1 MRGSENYMNN
11 DNNDKPES
19 RVEEKKRGSKLNS
32 GNNSLLKTGIV
43 AFISA
48 ALGVVIA
55 FAGFTYFGGTNN
67 SETSASNGSPGTT
80 QVSNTKV
87 NTTSTMSGAYKKV
100 NGAVVSVINLQ
111 KQKEQSSGDGSIS
124 SIFGDL
130 FGDSGSDE
138 NGSSSNQADDNSG
151 DNSNSDSN
159 SDSSADS
166 NSSDS
171 SNSSKLQEY
180 SEGSGVIYAKQN
192 GKGYIVT
199 NNHVVSGSDSLEII
213 LEDGTKVAAKLVG
226 TDTATDLAVLEIPGS
241 KVPATASF
249 GNSDNVTPGDPVIA
263 IGSPLG
269 SEYATTVTQ
278 GIISATNRTVTTQ
291 DQNTG
296 QATGEATVLQT
307 DAAINPGNSG
317 GPLVNAVGQIVGINS
332 MKLAS
337 NTDGSSVEGMGFAIP
352 SNEVVKIIN
361 QLVENGKVERPSL
374 GIKVLDLDQITDD
387 SQSSLKLPKSVTKGV
402 VVYSTTSGSV
412 AKAAGMKKYD
422 VIVKL
427 GNKTVSSVADLHTA
441 LYSHSVGDTVSV
453 QYYRNGKLSTA
464 KVHLTKKTAE

>member
-1 MRGSENYMNN
+1 MNN
-11 DNNDKPES
+11 DNNDKSES
-19 RVEEKKRGSKLNS
+19 RVEEKKRGSNKGS

-55 FAGFTYFGGTNN
+55 FAGFTYFGN
-67 SETSASNGSPGTT
+67 SSSDTASVGNTAGTT

-87 NTTSTMSGAYKKV
+87 NTSSSMSGAYKKV

-111 KQKEQSSGDGSIS
+111 KQKEQSSSDGSLS

-130 FGDSGSDE
+130 FGDSGSSSDNSQSQTDE
-138 NGSSSNQADDNSG
+138 NG

-159 SDSSADS
+159 ANSDSS
-166 NSSDS
+166 S

-226 TDTATDLAVLEIPGS
+226 TDTATDLAVLEIPGN

-249 GNSDNVTPGDPVIA
+249 GNSDNVSPGDPVIA

-317 GPLVNAVGQIVGINS
+317 GPLVNAAGQIVGINS

-337 NTDGSSVEGMGFAIP
+337 NTDGTSVEGMGFAIP

-361 QLVENGKVERPSL
+361 QLVANGKVERPSL

-387 SQSSLKLPKSVTKGV
+387 SQSSLKLPSSVTKGV

-427 GNKTVSSVADLHTA
+427 GDKNVTSVADLHTA
-441 LYSHSVGDTVSV
+441 LYSHSVGDTVNI
-453 QYYRNGKLSTA
+453 QYYRNGKLNTA

>member
-1 MRGSENYMNN
+1 MNN
-11 DNNDKPES
+11 DNNDKSES
-19 RVEEKKRGSKLNS
+19 RVEEKKRGSTKNS
-32 GNNSLLKTGIV
+32 GNGSLLKTGIV

-55 FAGFTYFGGTNN
+55 FAGFTYFGNT
-67 SETSASNGSPGTT
+67 AGTT

-87 NTTSTMSGAYKKV
+87 NTSSSMSGAYKKV

-130 FGDSGSDE
+130 FGDSGSSSD
-138 NGSSSNQADDNSG
+138 SSSSDNAQGQADESG
-151 DNSNSDSN
+151 DSSDSN
-159 SDSSADS
+159 SS
-166 NSSDS
+166 S
-171 SNSSKLQEY
+171 SNNSKLQEY

-249 GNSDNVTPGDPVIA
+249 GNSDNVSPGDPVIA

-296 QATGEATVLQT
+296 QATGQATVLQT

-317 GPLVNAVGQIVGINS
+317 GPLVNAAGQIVGINS

-337 NTDGSSVEGMGFAIP
+337 STDGSSVEGMGFAIP

-361 QLVENGKVERPSL
+361 QLVANGKVERPSL

-387 SQSSLKLPKSVTKGV
+387 SQSSLKLPSSVTKGV

-427 GNKTVSSVADLHTA
+427 GDKTVTSVADLHTA
-441 LYSHSVGDTVSV
+441 LYSHSVGDTVSI
-453 QYYRNGKLSTA
+453 QYYRNGKLNTA
-464 KVHLTKKTAE
+464 KVHLTKQTTE

>member
-1 MRGSENYMNN
+1 MNN
-11 DNNDKPES
+11 DNNDKSES
-19 RVEEKKRGSKLNS
+19 RVEEKKRGSTKNF

-55 FAGFTYFGGTNN
+55 FAGFTYFGNN
-67 SETSASNGSPGTT
+67 SSDTASVGNTAGTT

-87 NTTSTMSGAYKKV
+87 NTSSSMSGAYKKV

-111 KQKEQSSGDGSIS
+111 KQKEQSSSDGSIS

-130 FGDSGSDE
+130 FGDSGSSSD
-138 NGSSSNQADDNSG
+138 SSSSDNAQGQADESG
-151 DNSNSDSN
+151 DSSDSN
-159 SDSSADS
+159 S
-166 NSSDS
+166 NSS
-171 SNSSKLQEY
+171 NNSKLQEY

-213 LEDGTKVAAKLVG
+213 LEDGTKVSAKLVG

-249 GNSDNVTPGDPVIA
+249 GNSDNVSPADPVIA

-296 QATGEATVLQT
+296 QATGQATVLQT

-317 GPLVNAVGQIVGINS
+317 GPLVNAAGQIVGINS

-337 NTDGSSVEGMGFAIP
+337 STDGSSVEGMGFAIP

-361 QLVENGKVERPSL
+361 QLVANGKVERPSL

-387 SQSSLKLPKSVTKGV
+387 SQSSLKLPSSVTKGV
-402 VVYSTTSGSV
+402 IVYSTTSGSV

-427 GNKTVSSVADLHTA
+427 GDKTVTSVADLHTA
-441 LYSHSVGDTVSV
+441 LYAHSVGDTVSI
-453 QYYRNGKLSTA
+453 QYYRNGKLNTA
-464 KVHLTKKTAE
+464 KVHLTKQTTE

>member
-1 MRGSENYMNN
+1 MNN
-11 DNNDKPES
+11 DNNDNSES
-19 RVEEKKRGSKLNS
+19 RVEEKKRGSNKGS
-32 GNNSLLKTGIV
+32 GNNSLLKIGIV

-55 FAGFTYFGGTNN
+55 FAGFTYFGSNASDTASVGN
-67 SETSASNGSPGTT
+67 TSGAT

-87 NTTSTMSGAYKKV
+87 NTSSSMSGAYKKV

-111 KQKEQSSGDGSIS
+111 KQKEQSAGDGSLS

-130 FGDSGSDE
+130 FGDSGSSSDSSQAQGRADE
-138 NGSSSNQADDNSG
+138 NG
-151 DNSNSDSN
+151 DNSNSNSNGNSN
-159 SDSSADS
+159 SG
-166 NSSDS
+166 S
-171 SNSSKLQEY
+171 SNNSNLQEY

-226 TDTATDLAVLEIPGS
+226 TDTTTDLAVLEIPGN

-249 GNSDNVTPGDPVIA
+249 GNSDNVSPGDPVIA

-317 GPLVNAVGQIVGINS
+317 GPLVNAAGQIVGINS

-337 NTDGSSVEGMGFAIP
+337 NTDGTSVEGMGFAIP

-361 QLVENGKVERPSL
+361 QLVANGKVERPSL
-374 GIKVLDLDQITDD
+374 GIRVLDLDQITDD
-387 SQSSLKLPKSVTKGV
+387 SQSSLKLPSSVTKGV

-427 GNKTVSSVADLHTA
+427 GNKSVNSVADLHTA
-441 LYSHSVGDTVSV
+441 LYSHSIGDTVSI
-453 QYYRNGKLSTA
+453 QYYRNGKLNTA

>member
-1 MRGSENYMNN
+1 MNN

-19 RVEEKKRGSKLNS
+19 RVEEKKRGSKMNS
-32 GNNSLLKTGIV
+32 GNNSLLKTGLV

-55 FAGFTYFGGTNN
+55 FAGFTYFGNN
-67 SETSASNGSPGTT
+67 ASDTASSSSGSAGTT

-87 NTTSTMSGAYKKV
+87 NTSSSMSGAYKKV

-111 KQKEQSSGDGSIS
+111 KQKEQSSSDGDIS

-130 FGDSGSDE
+130 FGDSGS
-138 NGSSSNQADDNSG
+138 SSSDNSQEQSDDNS

-159 SDSSADS
+159 SDANS
-166 NSSDS
+166 NSSS
-171 SNSSKLQEY
+171 SNSSNLQEY

-226 TDTATDLAVLEIPGS
+226 TDTATDLAVLEIPGN

-249 GNSDNVTPGDPVIA
+249 GNSDNVSPGDPVIA

-296 QATGEATVLQT
+296 QATGQATVLQT

-387 SQSSLKLPKSVTKGV
+387 SQSSLKLPSSVTKGV
-402 VVYSTTSGSV
+402 VVYSTTTGSV

-427 GNKTVSSVADLHTA
+427 GDKTVTSVADLHTA
-441 LYSHSVGDTVSV
+441 LYSHSVGDTVNV
-453 QYYRNGKLSTA
+453 EYYRNGKLNTA
-464 KVHLTKKTAE
+464 KVHLTKQTTE

>member
-1 MRGSENYMNN
+1 MNN
-11 DNNDKPES
+11 DNKDQSES
-19 RVEEKKRGSKLNS
+19 RVSEKKRGSNKTPN
-32 GNNSLLKTGIV
+32 NNSSLIKTGIV

-55 FAGFTYFGGTNN
+55 FAGFTYFNSNN
-67 SETSASNGSPGTT
+67 ASDTASSSGSPGTT

-87 NTTSTMSGAYKKV
+87 NTTSTMSSAYKKV

-111 KQKEQSSGDGSIS
+111 KQKEQSSSDGSLS

-130 FGDSGSDE
+130 FGEDG
-138 NGSSSNQADDNSG
+138 
-151 DNSNSDSN
+151 SDSN
-159 SDSSADS
+159 SSSSDNSQSNDSDS

-171 SNSSKLQEY
+171 SSNSSSSNSSNLQEY

-213 LEDGTKVAAKLVG
+213 LEDGTKVSAKLVG
-226 TDTATDLAVLEIPGS
+226 TDSTTDLAVLEIPGS

-249 GNSDNVTPGDPVIA
+249 GNSDNVTTGDPVIA

-317 GPLVNAVGQIVGINS
+317 GPLVNAAGQIVGINS

-337 NTDGSSVEGMGFAIP
+337 STDGSSVEGMGFAIP

-374 GIKVLDLDQITDD
+374 GIKVLDLDQITDE
-387 SQSSLKLPKSVTKGV
+387 SQASLKLPSSVTKGV
-402 VVYSTTSGSV
+402 VVYSTTTGSV

-427 GNKTVSSVADLHTA
+427 GNKTVTSVADLHTA
-441 LYSHSVGDTVSV
+441 LYSHSIGDTVEV
-453 QYYRNGKLSTA
+453 QYYRNGKLQTA
-464 KVHLTKKTAE
+464 KVHLTKKTSE

>member
-1 MRGSENYMNN
+1 MNN
-11 DNNDKPES
+11 DEKKDKSES
-19 RVEEKKRGSKLNS
+19 RVEEKKRSSNGKESS
-32 GNNSLLKTGIV
+32 NNSLLKTGIV

-55 FAGFTYFGGTNN
+55 FAGFTYFGGSNN
-67 SETSASNGSPGTT
+67 SSNSAAVGNTAGTT

-87 NTTSTMSGAYKKV
+87 NTSSSMSGAYKKV

-111 KQKEQSSGDGSIS
+111 KQKEQSSNGDIS

-130 FGDSGSDE
+130 FGDSGS
-138 NGSSSNQADDNSG
+138 S
-151 DNSNSDSN
+151 
-159 SDSSADS
+159 DS
-166 NSSDS
+166 NSSDNSQSSDSNSSDSNSSDSSSSS

-213 LEDGTKVAAKLVG
+213 LEDGTKVSAKLVG
-226 TDTATDLAVLEIPGS
+226 TDSTTDLAVLEIPGS

-249 GNSDNVTPGDPVIA
+249 GNSANVTPGDPVIA

-317 GPLVNAVGQIVGINS
+317 GPLVNAAGQIVGINS

-337 NTDGSSVEGMGFAIP
+337 STDGSSVEGMGFAIP

-387 SQSSLKLPKSVTKGV
+387 SQSSLKLPSSVTKGV

-427 GNKTVSSVADLHTA
+427 GDKDVKSVADLHTA
-441 LYSHSVGDTVSV
+441 LYSHSVGDTVNI
-453 QYYRNGKLSTA
+453 QYYRNGKLNTA
-464 KVHLTKKTAE
+464 KVHLTKKTSD

>member
-1 MRGSENYMNN
+1 MNN

-19 RVEEKKRGSKLNS
+19 REEKRGSKMNS

-55 FAGFTYFGGTNN
+55 FAGFTYFNNN
-67 SETSASNGSPGTT
+67 SSDTASTGNTSGTT

-87 NTTSTMSGAYKKV
+87 NTSSSMSGAYKKV

-111 KQKEQSSGDGSIS
+111 KQKEQSSNDGSLS

-130 FGDSGSDE
+130 FGDSGSSSDSKTEGQADE
-138 NGSSSNQADDNSG
+138 NGNSDN
-151 DNSNSDSN
+151 NSDSN
-159 SDSSADS
+159 SSGSA
-166 NSSDS
+166 NSS
-171 SNSSKLQEY
+171 SNNSNLQEY

-199 NNHVVSGSDSLEII
+199 NNHVVSGSDSIEII
-213 LEDGTKVAAKLVG
+213 LEDGTKVPAKLVG
-226 TDTATDLAVLEIPGS
+226 TDTTTDLAVLEISGD

-249 GNSDNVTPGDPVIA
+249 GNSDNVSPGDPVIA

-317 GPLVNAVGQIVGINS
+317 GPLVNAAGQIIGINS

-337 NTDGSSVEGMGFAIP
+337 STDGSSVEGMGFAIP

-361 QLVENGKVERPSL
+361 QLVANGKVERPSL

-387 SQSSLKLPKSVTKGV
+387 SQSSLKLPSNVTKGV

-427 GNKTVSSVADLHTA
+427 GDKNVTSVADLHTA
-441 LYSHSVGDTVSV
+441 LYSHSVGDTVNV
-453 QYYRNGKLSTA
+453 QYYRNGKLKTA
-464 KVHLTKKTAE
+464 KVHLTKKTSE

>member
-1 MRGSENYMNN
+1 
-11 DNNDKPES
+11 
-19 RVEEKKRGSKLNS
+19 
-32 GNNSLLKTGIV
+32 
-43 AFISA
+43 
-48 ALGVVIA
+48 VVIA
-55 FAGFTYFGGTNN
+55 FAGFTYFGNN
-67 SETSASNGSPGTT
+67 SSDTASVGNTAGTT

-87 NTTSTMSGAYKKV
+87 NTSSSMSGAYKKV

-111 KQKEQSSGDGSIS
+111 KQKEQSSSDGSIS

-130 FGDSGSDE
+130 FGDSGSSSD
-138 NGSSSNQADDNSG
+138 SSSSDNAQGQADESG
-151 DNSNSDSN
+151 DSSDSN
-159 SDSSADS
+159 SS
-166 NSSDS
+166 S

-213 LEDGTKVAAKLVG
+213 LEDGTKVSAKLVG

-249 GNSDNVTPGDPVIA
+249 GNSDNVSPGDPVIA

-296 QATGEATVLQT
+296 QATGQATVLQT

-317 GPLVNAVGQIVGINS
+317 GPLVNAAGQIVGINS

-337 NTDGSSVEGMGFAIP
+337 STDGSSVEGMGFAIP

-361 QLVENGKVERPSL
+361 QLVANGKVERPSL

-387 SQSSLKLPKSVTKGV
+387 SQSSLKLPSSVTKGV

-422 VIVKL
+422 VIVKF
-427 GNKTVSSVADLHTA
+427 GDKPVTSVADLHTA
-441 LYSHSVGDTVSV
+441 LYAHSVGDTVSI
-453 QYYRNGKLSTA
+453 QYYRNGKLNTA
-464 KVHLTKKTAE
+464 KVHLTKQTTE

>member
-1 MRGSENYMNN
+1 MNN
-11 DNNDKPES
+11 DNNDKNES
-19 RVEEKKRGSKLNS
+19 RVEEKKRGSNRNS

-55 FAGFTYFGGTNN
+55 FVGFTYFGNN
-67 SETSASNGSPGTT
+67 ASDTASVGNTAGSA

-111 KQKEQSSGDGSIS
+111 KQKEQSSSDESLS

-130 FGDSGSDE
+130 FGDSGSSSDSGSETQGQADE
-138 NGSSSNQADDNSG
+138 NGDSSSSSN
-151 DNSNSDSN
+151 
-159 SDSSADS
+159 S
-166 NSSDS
+166 NSSS
-171 SNSSKLQEY
+171 SNSNLQEY

-199 NNHVVSGSDSLEII
+199 NNHVVAGSDSLEII
-213 LEDGTKVAAKLVG
+213 LEDGTKVSAKLIG
-226 TDTATDLAVLEIPGS
+226 TDSTTDLAVLEIPGS

-249 GNSDNVTPGDPVIA
+249 GNSDNVSPGDPVIA

-291 DQNTG
+291 DQTTG

-317 GPLVNAVGQIVGINS
+317 GPLVNAAGQIVGINS

-337 NTDGSSVEGMGFAIP
+337 STDGSSVEGMGFAIP

-361 QLVENGKVERPSL
+361 QLVANGKVERPSL

-387 SQSSLKLPKSVTKGV
+387 SQSSLKLPSSVTKGV

-427 GNKTVSSVADLHTA
+427 GNKTVTSVADLHTA
-441 LYSHSVGDTVSV
+441 LYSHSVGDTVSIE
-453 QYYRNGKLSTA
+453 YYRNGKLKTA
-464 KVHLTKKTAE
+464 KVHLTKKTTD

>member
-1 MRGSENYMNN
+1 MNN
-11 DNNDKPES
+11 DNNDNSES
-19 RVEEKKRGSKLNS
+19 RVEEKKRGSNKGS
-32 GNNSLLKTGIV
+32 GNNSLLKIGIV

-55 FAGFTYFGGTNN
+55 FAGFTYFGSNASDTASVGN
-67 SETSASNGSPGTT
+67 TSGAT

-87 NTTSTMSGAYKKV
+87 NTSSSMSGAYKKV

-111 KQKEQSSGDGSIS
+111 KQKEQSAGDGSLS

-130 FGDSGSDE
+130 FGDSGSSSDSSQAQGQADE
-138 NGSSSNQADDNSG
+138 NG
-151 DNSNSDSN
+151 DNSNSNSNGNSN
-159 SDSSADS
+159 SG
-166 NSSDS
+166 S
-171 SNSSKLQEY
+171 SNNSNLQEY

-226 TDTATDLAVLEIPGS
+226 TDTTTDLAVLEIPGN

-249 GNSDNVTPGDPVIA
+249 GNSDNVSPVDPVIA

-317 GPLVNAVGQIVGINS
+317 GPLVNAAGQIVGINS

-337 NTDGSSVEGMGFAIP
+337 NTDGTSVEGMGFAIP

-361 QLVENGKVERPSL
+361 QLVANGKVERPSL
-374 GIKVLDLDQITDD
+374 GIRVLDLDQITDD
-387 SQSSLKLPKSVTKGV
+387 SQSSLKLPSSVTKGV

-427 GNKTVSSVADLHTA
+427 GNKSVNSVADLHTA
-441 LYSHSVGDTVSV
+441 LYSHSIGDTVSI
-453 QYYRNGKLSTA
+453 QYYRNGKLNTA

>member
-1 MRGSENYMNN
+1 MNN
-11 DNNDKPES
+11 DNNDNSES
-19 RVEEKKRGSKLNS
+19 RVEEKKRGSNKGS
-32 GNNSLLKTGIV
+32 GNNSLLKIGIV

-55 FAGFTYFGGTNN
+55 FAGFTYFGSNASDTASVGN
-67 SETSASNGSPGTT
+67 TSGAT

-87 NTTSTMSGAYKKV
+87 NTSSSMSGAYKKV

-111 KQKEQSSGDGSIS
+111 KQKEQSAGDGSLS

-130 FGDSGSDE
+130 FGDSGSSSDSSQAQGQADE
-138 NGSSSNQADDNSG
+138 NG
-151 DNSNSDSN
+151 DNSNSNSNGNSN
-159 SDSSADS
+159 SG
-166 NSSDS
+166 S
-171 SNSSKLQEY
+171 SNNSNLQEY

-226 TDTATDLAVLEIPGS
+226 TDTTTDLAVLEIPGN

-249 GNSDNVTPGDPVIA
+249 GNSDNVSPGDPVIA

-317 GPLVNAVGQIVGINS
+317 GPLVNAAGQIVGINS

-337 NTDGSSVEGMGFAIP
+337 NTDGTSVEGMGFAIP

-361 QLVENGKVERPSL
+361 QLVANGKVERPSL
-374 GIKVLDLDQITDD
+374 GIRVLDLDQITDD
-387 SQSSLKLPKSVTKGV
+387 SQSSLKLPSSVTKGV

-427 GNKTVSSVADLHTA
+427 GNKSVNSVADLHTA
-441 LYSHSVGDTVSV
+441 LYSHSIGDTVSI
-453 QYYRNGKLSTA
+453 QYYRNGKLNTA

>member
-1 MRGSENYMNN
+1 M
-11 DNNDKPES
+11 
-19 RVEEKKRGSKLNS
+19 
-32 GNNSLLKTGIV
+32 V

-55 FAGFTYFGGTNN
+55 FAGFTYFGGSNN
-67 SETSASNGSPGTT
+67 SSNSATVGNTAGTT

-87 NTTSTMSGAYKKV
+87 NTSSSMSGAYKKV

-111 KQKEQSSGDGSIS
+111 KQKEQSSNGDIS

-130 FGDSGSDE
+130 FGDSGS
-138 NGSSSNQADDNSG
+138 
-151 DNSNSDSN
+151 SDSN
-159 SDSSADS
+159 SSDNSQSSDSNSSDS

-171 SNSSKLQEY
+171 SSSSSNNSKLQEY

-226 TDTATDLAVLEIPGS
+226 TDSTTDLAVLEIPGS

-317 GPLVNAVGQIVGINS
+317 GPLVNAAGQIVGINS

-337 NTDGSSVEGMGFAIP
+337 STDGSSVEGMGFAIP

-387 SQSSLKLPKSVTKGV
+387 SQSSLKLPSSVTKGV

-427 GNKTVSSVADLHTA
+427 GDKDVKSVADLHTA
-441 LYSHSVGDTVSV
+441 LYSHSIGDTVNI
-453 QYYRNGKLSTA
+453 QYYRNGKLNTA
-464 KVHLTKKTAE
+464 KVHLTKKTSD

>member
-1 MRGSENYMNN
+1 MGKWTLQMNN
-11 DNNDKPES
+11 DKNDKSES
-19 RVEEKKRGSKLNS
+19 RVEESKRSSPKKS
-32 GNNSLLKTGIV
+32 GNNSLLKIGIV

-55 FAGFTYFGGTNN
+55 FAGFTYFGVGNN
-67 SETSASNGSPGTT
+67 SSESSSTGSAGTT

-87 NTTSTMSGAYKKV
+87 NTSSSMSGAYKKV

-111 KQKEQSSGDGSIS
+111 KQKEQSSDGDIS

-130 FGDSGSDE
+130 FGDDSGSSDS
-138 NGSSSNQADDNSG
+138 GSSE
-151 DNSNSDSN
+151 DSQ
-159 SDSSADS
+159 SDS

-171 SNSSKLQEY
+171 SSDSNSSSSSSSNSSDLQEY

-213 LEDGTKVAAKLVG
+213 LEDGTKVSAKLVG
-226 TDTATDLAVLEIPGS
+226 TDSTTDLAVLEIDGS
-241 KVPATASF
+241 KVPATVSF
-249 GNSDNVTPGDPVIA
+249 GNSDNVSPGDPVIA

-317 GPLVNAVGQIVGINS
+317 GPLVNAAGQIVGINS

-337 NTDGSSVEGMGFAIP
+337 STDGSSVEGMGFAIP

-374 GIKVLDLDQITDD
+374 GIRVLDLDQITDD
-387 SQSSLKLPKSVTKGV
+387 SQSSLKLPSNVTKGV

-412 AKAAGMKKYD
+412 AKAAGLKKYD

-427 GNKTVSSVADLHTA
+427 GNKKVTSVADLHTA
-441 LYSHSVGDTVSV
+441 LYSHAIGDTVNV
-453 QYYRNGKLSTA
+453 QYYRNGSLKTA
-464 KVHLTKKTAE
+464 SVHLTKKTSD

>member
-1 MRGSENYMNN
+1 MNN
-11 DNNDKPES
+11 DNQDKPES
-19 RVEEKKRGSKLNS
+19 RVNDKKRG
-32 GNNSLLKTGIV
+32 NNNNNQSHSSLLKMGIV

-48 ALGVVIA
+48 ALGVVVA
-55 FAGFTYFGGTNN
+55 FAGFTYFGN
-67 SETSASNGSPGTT
+67 SNSDTASVGNTAGTT

-87 NTTSTMSGAYKKV
+87 NTSSSMSGAYKKV

-111 KQKEQSSGDGSIS
+111 KQQEQSGNGDLS

-130 FGDSGSDE
+130 FGDSGSSDTQGQADE
-138 NGSSSNQADDNSG
+138 NGNSDSNS
-151 DNSNSDSN
+151 NSNSDS
-159 SDSSADS
+159 SSS
-166 NSSDS
+166 SSD
-171 SNSSKLQEY
+171 LQEY

-213 LEDGTKVAAKLVG
+213 LEDGTKVSAKLVG
-226 TDTATDLAVLEIPGS
+226 TDATTDLAVLEIDGS

-249 GNSDNVTPGDPVIA
+249 GNSDNVTPGDAVIA

-278 GIISATNRTVTTQ
+278 GIISATNRTITTQ

-317 GPLVNAVGQIVGINS
+317 GPLVNAAGQIIGINS

-337 NTDGSSVEGMGFAIP
+337 NTDGTSVEGMGFAIP

-361 QLVENGKVERPSL
+361 QLVANGKVERPSL
-374 GIKVLDLDQITDD
+374 GIRVLDLDQITDA
-387 SQSSLKLPKSVTKGV
+387 SQSSLKLPDDVTKGV
-402 VVYSTTSGSV
+402 VVYSTSSGSV

-427 GNKTVSSVADLHTA
+427 GNKKVTSVADLHTA
-441 LYSHSVGDTVSV
+441 LYSHSVGDTVNV
-453 QYYRNGKLSTA
+453 QYYRNGKLNTA
-464 KVHLTKKTAE
+464 KVHLTKKTSE

>member
-1 MRGSENYMNN
+1 M
-11 DNNDKPES
+11 
-19 RVEEKKRGSKLNS
+19 
-32 GNNSLLKTGIV
+32 V

-55 FAGFTYFGGTNN
+55 FAGFTYFGGSNN
-67 SETSASNGSPGTT
+67 SSNSAAVGNTAGTT

-87 NTTSTMSGAYKKV
+87 NTSSSMSGAYKKV

-111 KQKEQSSGDGSIS
+111 KQKEQSSNGDIS

-130 FGDSGSDE
+130 FGDSGS
-138 NGSSSNQADDNSG
+138 S
-151 DNSNSDSN
+151 
-159 SDSSADS
+159 DS
-166 NSSDS
+166 NSSDNSQSSDSNSSDSNSSDSSSSS

-213 LEDGTKVAAKLVG
+213 LEDGTKVSAKLVG
-226 TDTATDLAVLEIPGS
+226 TDSTTDLAVLEIPGS

-317 GPLVNAVGQIVGINS
+317 GPLVNAAGQIVGINS

-337 NTDGSSVEGMGFAIP
+337 STDGSSVEGMGFAIP

-387 SQSSLKLPKSVTKGV
+387 SQSSLKLPSSVTKGV

-427 GNKTVSSVADLHTA
+427 GDKDVKSVADLHTA
-441 LYSHSVGDTVSV
+441 LYSHSVGDTVNI
-453 QYYRNGKLSTA
+453 QYYRNGKLNTA
-464 KVHLTKKTAE
+464 KVHLTKKTSD